1 MDSVVVMVVRVE
13 LLFEVVV
20 VEWMVEY
27 DWQVVVVEMEVIVQ
41 YLHLCM
47 REGGEEM
54 EQVLMEVVQ
63 VLVSAKHQ
71 QGRQLVPN
79 QPPFQQKQQ
88 KQV

>member
-1 MDSVVVMVVRVE
+1 MVGRRVV
-13 LLFEVVV
+13 LG
-20 VEWMVEY
+20 
-27 DWQVVVVEMEVIVQ
+27 WQVVVVEMVV
-41 YLHLCM
+41 LHSHWCM

-54 EQVLMEVVQ
+54 EKVSMVVVL
-63 VLVSAKHQ
+63 VLVSARHQ